1 MTVYK
6 NSMELIGN
14 TPMIECTHLAQN
26 YNFKAKLYAKLEL
39 FNLTGSVKD
48 RIAKSMIEQA
58 EIDGLLQPGGTIIEP
73 TSGNTGIGLAAIASI
88 KGYKAI
94 IVMPETMSV
103 ERQNLIRS
111 YGAQV
116 VLTPGSKGM
125 QGAVDKAEELKQELG
140 NAWVAGQF
148 INPANA
154 QAHYQTTGPEI
165 EKDLDGHVDIL
176 VAGIGTGGTI
186 TGTGKYLKEK
196 GNTKI
201 VAVEPDASPLLSEG
215 KAGPHAIQGIGANF
229 IPEVLDTQIYDQ
241 IIRITN
247 EDAIETAKQMAI
259 LEAIGVGISSGAAL
273 AAAIK
278 EAQKEENA
286 GKNIVV
292 ICPDGASR
300 YYSTALFQ

>member
-1 MTVYK
+1 MTLYTK
-6 NSMELIGN
+6 SEQLIGN
-14 TPMIECTHLAQN
+14 TPMLECKNLEKK
-26 YNFKAKLYAKLEL
+26 YNLKGKLFAKLEG

-48 RIAKSMIEQA
+48 RVAKSMIDTAQA
-58 EIDGLLQPGGTIIEP
+58 NGLLKPGGTIIEP
-73 TSGNTGIGLAAIASI
+73 TSGNTGIGLAAIASCR
-88 KGYKAI
+88 GYNAI

-116 VLTPGSKGM
+116 VLTPGEQGM
-125 QGAVDKAEELKQELG
+125 QGAVDKANALEKEID

-165 EKDLDGHVDIL
+165 EADLNGNVDMFI
-176 VAGIGTGGTI
+176 AGVGTGGTI
-186 TGTGKYLKEK
+186 SGVGKYLKEK
-196 GNTKI
+196 NNTVI
-201 VAVEPDASPLLSEG
+201 IAVEPDASPLLSEG

-229 IPEVLDTQIYDQ
+229 IPEILDQTIYDSIQ
-241 IIRITN
+241 RITN
-247 EDAIETAKQMAI
+247 QEAIETAKQMAI
-259 LEAIGVGISSGAAL
+259 LEGVGVGISSGAAL
-273 AAAIK
+273 AAGIK

-286 GKNIVV
+286 GKNIV
-292 ICPDGASR
+292 ILCPDNASR